1 MQSAMQMQ
9 TTMCLNMIVKNEAHI
24 IRGTLEMLASKIRF
38 DYWVIC
44 DTGSTD
50 DTREIIVQFFKEKN
64 IPGELHCDE
73 WVDFGHNRTLALE
86 RAFNKTDF
94 LLVFDADDELHGT
107 VRIPA
112 NVEFDEYHLKF
123 GQPNSGM
130 NYTRTQL
137 INNRK
142 RFKYF
147 SVLHEF
153 ISCQDPTPARVCI
166 LDGDYYLISGRT
178 GARNRDPD
186 KYLKDAT
193 ILASAHADALAK
205 GDDLYKRYAFYCANS
220 YRDCGKYADA
230 IKWYEITLSQDNW
243 VQEKYLAC
251 LYAFQCYD
259 ALKQKETGFFYLVKA
274 FAYDKERVE
283 CLYPLLVHYCCEEM
297 HEMAYNYYRMVKMT
311 TITNNAGKLFVETDK
326 AGFFVPYYMII
337 VADRVGDRECGVRM
351 YEKIFTE
358 KHRTFSVWHLRNLI
372 FNLRF
377 FINHVKPEALNAFAT
392 LANDYLKFVIDN
404 GVPAN
409 TFDDL
414 TAPLNTRT
422 VNQTRVVKEKT
433 LSKHAFKHSRNIL
446 FYTGFCN
453 AEWNYSEMK
462 VGALGG
468 SEKAVAHLSKELG
481 QLFKAENGYTVYVAG
496 HVRAEELA
504 ECNVK
509 YVGLKDLPDLLSKTE
524 FHTVI
529 CSRYISFLEI
539 YGNACS
545 FYQFYIWAHDTRLLP
560 YGCDLS
566 DAAIIEK
573 WADCIDGCVCQTPWH
588 AGQYAAFYPAL
599 ASKLCIINNG
609 IDLTLFPAPQAKQ
622 PGKFMYTSRTE
633 RGLARILELWPE
645 VVAAVP
651 GATLAVST
659 YEVFPCNDE
668 ERHIQARIAQL
679 NESLNPENR
688 IQHLGKLNP
697 AQLYAEMSTAEYWL
711 YPTNWPET
719 SCITAMEMLMS
730 GVLCLYYP
738 VAGLT
743 DTMNGCGIQVA
754 PGTEVETLRKLAH
767 NDQGK
772 EALRQ
777 QGRAY
782 AERCG
787 WSTRAQQWGS
797 LCSPCNCSSE
807 ELSTLQTLKK
817 TSTIEYEFGIVN
829 PSAPRRKKIVDFLKS
844 HDFSINVIEGWE
856 CDSELAKC
864 KLMLNVHD
872 GVNNDVERNRYHKY
886 IEAGFSILCETS
898 CNVCSNFTQKY
909 PNVRFIDYD
918 DFFDIGT
925 IIDCYNNP
933 FVGKA
938 HNAYVLDILNVC
950 HRTIDIP
957 VAHVSFLEKL
967 GSDFNPPEKMV
978 IYDIG
983 SSVLH
988 WSNHAKRI
996 WKHSDIYAFDAMTEM
1011 KLFYDTHNETK
1022 NAALTFQYNVGV
1034 LCDAD
1039 YKRISFYQN
1048 DELPGGNSYY
1058 KEIGHHNS
1066 HNIFTEKHIKYKIG
1080 LKLETVINNKKF
1092 PLPDLIKID
1101 VQGAELDILK
1111 GSMNIINSAKFL
1123 IVELQHV
1130 EYNKGAPL
1138 CNRTRDFLIENGW
1151 EVYAEKFCNN
1161 GPDADWC
1168 FINTH
1173 KNRNSFHTLHPTP
1186 DKCHCNP
1193 NE

>member
-1 MQSAMQMQ
+1 MSAMRA
-9 TTMCLNMIVKNEAHI
+9 TVCLNMIVKNESHI
-24 IRGTLEMLASKIRF
+24 IRGTLEMLYSKIRF
-38 DYWVIC
+38 DHWVIC

-112 NVEFDEYHLKF
+112 MVEYDEYHLKF

-147 SVLHEF
+147 SVLHEY

-166 LDGDYYLISGRT
+166 LNGDYYLISGRT

-186 KYLKDAT
+186 KYFKDAT
-193 ILASAHADALAK
+193 ILAKAHADALAK

-220 YRDCGKYADA
+220 YRDCGKYEDA
-230 IKWYEITLSQDNW
+230 IKWYKITLSQDNW

-251 LYAFQCYD
+251 LYAFQCHD
-259 ALKQKETGFFYLVKA
+259 ALNQKEIGFFYLVKA
-274 FAYDKERVE
+274 FSYDKERVE
-283 CLYPLLVHYCCEEM
+283 CLFPLLVHYCCEEM

-311 TITNNAGKLFVETDK
+311 TITNNEGKLFVETDK
-326 AGFFVPYYMII
+326 AGFLVPYYMII

-377 FINHVKPEALNAFAT
+377 FMRHVKPEALNAFAT

-404 GVPAN
+404 GVPAS

-414 TAPLNTRT
+414 IAPLNTRE
-422 VNQTRVVKEKT
+422 VNPTRVVKEKT

-446 FYTGFCN
+446 FYTGLCN

-481 QLFKAENGYTVYVAG
+481 QLLKAENGYTVYVAG

-539 YGNACS
+539 YGSACS

-588 AGQYAAFYPAL
+588 ANQYAALYPAL
-599 ASKLCIINNG
+599 KTKLSIINNG

-633 RGLARILELWPE
+633 RGLARVLELWPE

-651 GATLAVST
+651 SATLAVST

-668 ERHIQARIAQL
+668 ERRVQARIAQL

-697 AQLYAEMSTAEYWL
+697 TQLYAEMSTAEYWL

-743 DTMNGCGIQVA
+743 DTMNGCGIQIA
-754 PGTEVETLRKLAH
+754 PGSEVETLRKLAS
-767 NDQGK
+767 DETERTKQR
-772 EALRQ
+772 E
-777 QGRAY
+777 QGRAH
-782 AERCG
+782 AESCG
-787 WSTRAQQWGS
+787 WANRAQMWGS

-817 TSTIEYEFGIVN
+817 TSTIEYEFIC
-829 PSAPRRKKIVDFLKS
+829 KKIPGS
-844 HDFSINVIEGWE
+844 N
-856 CDSELAKC
+856 
-864 KLMLNVHD
+864 D
-872 GVNNDVERNRYHKY
+872 G
-886 IEAGFSILCETS
+886 AG
-898 CNVCSNFTQKY
+898 
-909 PNVRFIDYD
+909 
-918 DFFDIGT
+918 
-925 IIDCYNNP
+925 
-933 FVGKA
+933 
-938 HNAYVLDILNVC
+938 
-950 HRTIDIP
+950 
-957 VAHVSFLEKL
+957 
-967 GSDFNPPEKMV
+967 
-978 IYDIG
+978 
-983 SSVLH
+983 
-988 WSNHAKRI
+988 
-996 WKHSDIYAFDAMTEM
+996 
-1011 KLFYDTHNETK
+1011 
-1022 NAALTFQYNVGV
+1022 
-1034 LCDAD
+1034 
-1039 YKRISFYQN
+1039 
-1048 DELPGGNSYY
+1048 
-1058 KEIGHHNS
+1058 
-1066 HNIFTEKHIKYKIG
+1066 
-1080 LKLETVINNKKF
+1080 
-1092 PLPDLIKID
+1092 
-1101 VQGAELDILK
+1101 
-1111 GSMNIINSAKFL
+1111 
-1123 IVELQHV
+1123 
-1130 EYNKGAPL
+1130 
-1138 CNRTRDFLIENGW
+1138 
-1151 EVYAEKFCNN
+1151 
-1161 GPDADWC
+1161 
-1168 FINTH
+1168 
-1173 KNRNSFHTLHPTP
+1173 
-1186 DKCHCNP
+1186 
-1193 NE
+1193 